1 MNKVVKKRK
10 RTGVILKEGGFKRA
24 FYSMPHNQLEQ
35 IRDEISQKCGWGID
49 TFRKSLT
56 GRRACRF
63 LEVKEIENYFADKG
77 FDAWTG
83 EPITK

>member
-1 MNKVVKKRK
+1 MNKVVKKRE

-24 FYSMPHNQLEQ
+24 FYSMPHNQLGQ
-35 IRDEISQKCGWGID
+35 IRDEICQKCGWSAD

-63 LEVKEIENYFADKG
+63 LEVKELENFFAERG
-77 FDAWTG
+77 IDAWTG
-83 EPITK
+83 ELITK